1 MSQFYRHYFRCV
13 TKGCAAGL
21 QVRHLPFRQ
30 SELICTDCGEPMRAE
45 HSDDA
50 AQMVDVQLE
59 LSQAPPAFK
68 VSVEHTPE
76 GRMTTVAFPALKFQS
91 VPEQLNHKVSRDQA
105 VDHLRNAYMR
115 WPAWRYAMLGRLADM
130 YVAAEA
136 GSDDD
141 VVNAQDAVWDL
152 VVEAMG
158 HSAQS

>member
-21 QVRHLPFRQ
+21 QVRHFPSRVPTL
-30 SELICTDCGEPMRAE
+30 LCTDCGEPMRAE
-45 HSDDA
+45 HADDA

-59 LSQAPPAFK
+59 LFQAPALK

-76 GRMTTVAFPALKFQS
+76 GKVTTVAFPALKFQS
-91 VPEQLNHKVSRDQA
+91 VPEQLNYKVSRDQA
-105 VDHLRNAYMR
+105 VDRLRNAYER
-115 WPAWRYAMLGRLADM
+115 WPAWRYAVLGRLADM

-152 VVEAMG
+152 VVEALAG
-158 HSAQS
+158 NGPG